1 MNKLLLVFLLVLAPV
16 SMATADIKIAVV
28 DLSKAFDQYYKTKDA
43 QARLKEKQDGY
54 QKEIQDL
61 INDYQRMG
69 GEAETLDKGA
79 SAQTLSAQARQD
91 KATALT
97 AKKQDL
103 VNLGNKI
110 QEMKVERTRE
120 INEELFRRHKEIVDE
135 ISKVITDYSGPQG
148 YDLVIDKSSASAAS
162 GVSLVLY
169 NSSKLIDITTDI
181 ITILN
186 KSAPASS
193 GANLSGAVA
202 PTTPATP
209 IPPST
214 PAKPAIH

>member
-1 MNKLLLVFLLVLAPV
+1 LSFAAC
-16 SMATADIKIAVV
+16 SVV

-43 QARLKEKQDGY
+43 QALLKQKQDGY

-69 GEAETLDKGA
+69 EEAQSLDK
-79 SAQTLSAQARQD
+79 SANDPTLSAAARQD
-91 KATALT
+91 KGTALQ

-103 VNLGNKI
+103 INLQNKI

-120 INEELFRRHKEIVDE
+120 IQEELLRRHKEIVDE

-148 YDLVIDKSSASAAS
+148 FDIVIDKSSASAAS
-162 GVSLVLY
+162 GVSIVLY
-169 NSSKLIDITTDI
+169 NSNKLTDITTDI

-186 KSAPASS
+186 KSAPAG
-193 GANLSGAVA
+193 GANLSGAPSA
-202 PTTPATP
+202 S
-209 IPPST
+209 ST
-214 PAKPAIH
+214 PAP

>member
-1 MNKLLLVFLLVLAPV
+1 MNKLLLVCLLVLAPV
-16 SMATADIKIAVV
+16 SMASADLKVAVV

-43 QARLKEKQDGY
+43 QAKLKEKQDGY

-69 GEAETLDKGA
+69 GEAETLDKAA
-79 SAQTLSAQARQD
+79 SDPTLSAAARQD
-91 KATALT
+91 KATALQ

-135 ISKVITDYSGPQG
+135 ISKVINDYSGPQG
-148 YDLVIDKSSASAAS
+148 FDLVIDKSSASAAS

-169 NSSKLIDITTDI
+169 NSSKLIDITTTV

-186 KSAPASS
+186 QSAPAPG
-193 GANLSGAVA
+193 GAALSGAVA
-202 PTTPATP
+202 PATAATPAN
-209 IPPST
+209 
-214 PAKPAIH
+214 H